1 MSDTLDFSGT
11 MSMVKTDN
19 GWQEARQRLAR
30 APDIGAMMIAII
42 FNLVSVLD
50 SPSNVTL
57 LGDAIHAMTP
67 TRVRPCLHK
76 KRIPSPR
83 RECVSG
89 CDCRAGA

>member
-42 FNLVSVLD
+42 FNLVRFREQSRDLLFLCKHGRTYWEVKVFY
-50 SPSNVTL
+50 SPDKGKS
-57 LGDAIHAMTP
+57 
-67 TRVRPCLHK
+67 
-76 KRIPSPR
+76 
-83 RECVSG
+83 
-89 CDCRAGA
+89 